1 MVEYKRKKIQLQTG
15 GSRYYYY
22 KIGSDGKKE
31 RISKEKYLES
41 TNKKVGGDGNIEYNV
56 LKEQSGLKRLYY
68 PTSSK
73 KLVVSEP
80 GKLKYEGEN
89 VSKNKVSFN
98 PEQRTIVL
106 KLRNGDRTLRL
117 RNKYDDFIN
126 KYVEKTQEQK
136 NAIAAK
142 NKFEKNYSNK
152 VQLIQQILEY

>member
-73 KLVVSEP
+73 
-80 GKLKYEGEN
+80 N
-89 VSKNKVSFN
+89 
-98 PEQRTIVL
+98 
-106 KLRNGDRTLRL
+106 
-117 RNKYDDFIN
+117 
-126 KYVEKTQEQK
+126 
-136 NAIAAK
+136 
-142 NKFEKNYSNK
+142 
-152 VQLIQQILEY
+152 